1 MRKFKDYMKYR
12 EGLGDE
18 GSDDPM
24 SDQETI
30 DLLKIVY
37 ERYPEDFR
45 GFLEGLSGRQ
55 DDHDLKELLKK
66 IGGHNKD
73 IDILGHKK
81 KDNRPEVCPP
91 EADRGA
97 AENSD

>member
-1 MRKFKDYMKYR
+1 MIKFKEYMAYR
-12 EGLGDE
+12 EGLGDAGPHE
-18 GSDDPM
+18 PGQ
-24 SDQETI
+24 DQETI
-30 DLLKIVY
+30 DLLKIVF
-37 ERYPEDFR
+37 ERYPEEFT

-66 IGGHNKD
+66 MGGHNQD

-81 KDNRPEVCPP
+81 KDRRPEVCPP